1 MEFWKNI
8 TIRRKLT
15 YSFLALTVILGSV
28 ALVATG
34 FMLRRAQSR
43 AMEVKGASLSRLL
56 GEAIAPNVVSD
67 ERYAAGSTE
76 RSLNFIKGD
85 SDVSLAAVVTVEA
98 GNPVAIFARKFS
110 EDPKLDARSLALPL
124 GAGQARYA
132 KAGYQVMAS
141 PMNPTGAAPGKK
153 YYLLL
158 GMNSESINHELKV
171 SLLMMGFLGAAMMA
185 LGFAAAFAL
194 SASIVKPLDT
204 IKQGLRDISE
214 GEGDLTARLAVHGR
228 DEIGELSTHFNT
240 FVANIQGIV
249 NQVIAISGTIASG
262 SLQMTAG
269 MTEMDTTAESIARTA
284 EDQKTRVSQ
293 ATEKVGTI
301 AQSSQIIYSNV
312 GNALKVFEQAQEAAA
327 AGGAAV
333 QEVVAGMAAIETNSK
348 QIANILTVITEIANQ
363 TNLLSLNAAIEA
375 AKAGEQGKG
384 FAVVAEEVRKL
395 AERSALAAREIR
407 EIIERTQQAV
417 AGGVASVGVTQENLE
432 AIRLRISAVTGRV
445 REMGGLSREQASTS
459 ASVGQMMDQTAARLG
474 QNAAATQELAATV
487 QEITHTAEDLARVAE
502 GLKDIVKAFRL
513 RGGPA

>member
-395 AERSALAAREIR
+395 AERCAQAAKEIHGLIGTSGQSIR
-407 EIIERTQQAV
+407 AGSTMVTAAGNGLRSIQQAI
-417 AGGVASVGVTQENLE
+417 VASGEHIQAIGGQSHAQSQDSTAVVGFMGDL
-432 AIRLRISAVTGRV
+432 TGIA
-445 REMGGLSREQASTS
+445 E
-459 ASVGQMMDQTAARLG
+459 
-474 QNAAATQELAATV
+474 QNAAATEQMAATIRTTTRTV
-487 QEITHTAEDLARVAE
+487 EDLGRTAESLSALVSRFRV
-502 GLKDIVKAFRL
+502 
-513 RGGPA
+513 

>member
-348 QIANILTVITEIANQ
+348 QIANILTVITAIANQ

-395 AERSALAAREIR
+395 AERCAQAAKEIHGLIGTSGQSIR
-407 EIIERTQQAV
+407 AGSTMVTAAGNGLRSIQQAI
-417 AGGVASVGVTQENLE
+417 VASGEHIQAIGGQSHAQSQDSTAVVGFMGDL
-432 AIRLRISAVTGRV
+432 TGIA
-445 REMGGLSREQASTS
+445 E
-459 ASVGQMMDQTAARLG
+459 
-474 QNAAATQELAATV
+474 QNAAATEQMAATIRTTTRTV
-487 QEITHTAEDLARVAE
+487 EDLGRTAESLSALVSRFRV
-502 GLKDIVKAFRL
+502 
-513 RGGPA
+513 